1 MSDGDMW
8 KALANKNRRDLL
20 RFIGDK
26 GIVSFTE
33 LKNYS
38 RMKVGTLYHHLD
50 ALGPLLSQ
58 NADKQY
64 YLTSKGEKAFN
75 LIEEEIDIN
84 AARLMMTGP
93 FSFVHSL
100 LLRSLFKQ
108 IKKEPVKFFG
118 FILLVFSGYV
128 LLTQLSGIAPIFLF
142 PSHIEPN
149 YLAPI
154 LFVISTFVTYF
165 LCQMIG
171 IFFQRRKTGKLPLLQ
186 AIMLIQFPLIL
197 LSLIQWIVIDISYPQ
212 NPFSLELWFI
222 VVLVF
227 VQVVYI
233 GLLIEALVVT
243 KDLRVEKAGFI
254 ALVVVYILNV
264 GAFLFM
270 NGLGLF

>member
-1 MSDGDMW
+1 MW
-8 KALANKNRRDLL
+8 KALANESRRDLI
-20 RFIGDK
+20 RFIGEK

-58 NADKQY
+58 NAEKQY
-64 YLTSKGEKAFN
+64 YLTPKGEKAFN

-93 FSFVHSL
+93 FSFVHTL

-108 IKKEPVKFFG
+108 IKNEPIKFFG
-118 FILLVFSGYV
+118 FILLFYSGYV
-128 LLTQLSGIAPIFLF
+128 LLTHLSGIAPIFLF

-149 YLAPI
+149 YMAPI
-154 LFVISTFVTYF
+154 LFVISTFVSYF
-165 LCQMIG
+165 LCQIIG
-171 IFFQRRKTGKLPLLQ
+171 IFFQRRKTSKLPLLQ
-186 AIMLIQFPLIL
+186 SIMLIQLPLIL
-197 LSLIQWIVIDISYPQ
+197 LSLIQWIVIDPSYLE
-212 NPFSLELWFI
+212 NPLSLELWYI

-227 VQVVYI
+227 VQIIYI
-233 GLLIEALVVT
+233 GLLIEALIIT

-254 ALVVVYILNV
+254 ALLVVYIMNI

-270 NGLGLF
+270 NGRVWY